1 MALRRLTKDEARRIA
16 LKVAKLPEPL
26 AAGGHQD
33 PNEGGLVQRGKRV
46 ALYRLALHPG
56 GRTTSSSTQHLI
68 AAPID
73 VGFFRCRWQAPLVA
87 FALHDYPGTQPAGL

>member
-1 MALRRLTKDEARRIA
+1 MKEDWSSEENVWRCTGLRST
-16 LKVAKLPEPL
+16 
-26 AAGGHQD
+26 
-33 PNEGGLVQRGKRV
+33 RV
-46 ALYRLALHPG
+46 